1 MYLEKQSF
9 LAIKKFE
16 PWLVETRRKIHINPE
31 LSEQEWQTQTLI
43 EQLLDEMGIRHKR
56 YAETGVVAILEG
68 GGHSK
73 SSRVVGIRAD
83 IDALPIN
90 ELIRSPYQSKA
101 AGVMHAC
108 GHDAH
113 TTILLGTLKYL
124 KEHQESWSGTVKGF
138 FQPAE
143 ETVGGAKRMVEEG
156 CMDNPKVDY
165 VLGLHVMPYLEVG
178 QIETREGK
186 LNAASDGVKITVK
199 GKAAHGAYPEKGVDA
214 INIAAQIQIAIANLM
229 SRQISPLDQ
238 AVVSINQIRGGVKD
252 NIICDKVVMS
262 GMMRTTNEILRKN
275 LKEKITRVTA
285 SIANSSDGKAE
296 VCFTEGYQALI
307 NDVAV
312 AKQIKKIASQHLGAE
327 NVFEKEMPSL
337 GVEDFSFFL
346 DRAPGAFYHLGCGNK
361 EANITSALHTDTFDI
376 DESCLA
382 MGVFLQCEMSL
393 SLLKQEV

>member
-1 MYLEKQSF
+1 MYLENPSF
-9 LAIKKFE
+9 LKIKDLE
-16 PWLVETRRKIHINPE
+16 PWLIETRRKIHINPE
-31 LSEQEWQTQTLI
+31 LSEREQETQAFI
-43 EQLLDEMGIRHKR
+43 EALLDEMGIAHKR
-56 YAETGVVAILEG
+56 YADTGVVAVLEG
-68 GGHSK
+68 GVQSENM
-73 SSRVVGIRAD
+73 RVVGIRAD

-90 ELIRSPYQSKA
+90 ERILSPYRSEKP
-101 AGVMHAC
+101 GVMHAC

-124 KEHQESWSGTVKGF
+124 KEHQDSWSGTVKGF

-143 ETVGGAKRMVEEG
+143 ETIGGAQRMVAEG
-156 CMDNPKVDY
+156 CMDSPKVDF

-186 LNAASDGVKITVK
+186 LNAASDGLKIVVK
-199 GKAAHGAYPEKGVDA
+199 GKSAHGAYPEKGVDA
-214 INIAAQIQIAIANLM
+214 INISAQIQIAIANLM

-252 NIICDKVVMS
+252 NIICDEVIMS
-262 GMMRTTNEILRKN
+262 GMMRTSDETLRGA
-275 LKEKITRVTA
+275 LKDKITRVA
-285 SIANSSDGKAE
+285 EGIAHSNDGE
-296 VCFTEGYQALI
+296 VAVSFSEGYPALV

-312 AKQIKKIASQHLGAE
+312 ARQIKKIASQCLGEE
-327 NVFEKEMPSL
+327 NVFEKEAPSL

-361 EANITSALHTDTFDI
+361 EKNITSSLHTDTFDI

-382 MGVFLQCEMSL
+382 VGVFLQCEMSL
-393 SLLKQEV
+393 SILKKEA